1 MASIKVGNVGLAW
14 RKRDEYSPTL
24 ALLTWLRGKS
34 GRAFGDCG
42 VEIGKVVANEGR
54 EAEG

>member
-14 RKRDEYSPTL
+14 RKRGEYSPTL